1 MTRRHSDRR
10 TAPRETAVN
19 INRLCTASAALAACG
34 VLLTGCGAGQISQ
47 SAGMEAAI
55 NGAAANAG
63 DIGLRNIHLQ
73 AVQTEDFLRPGDTVP
88 LMFVA
93 VNNSP
98 DENHQLVRIT
108 SDVGQVSLT
117 GDGTIPASGALV
129 VGLADG
135 QPQTLPDGEGTPAIA
150 EVKLTK
156 PITNGLSYGFTFDFG
171 KAGTTTVAVPISAG
185 NADRRE

>member
-1 MTRRHSDRR
+1 M
-10 TAPRETAVN
+10 N

-73 AVQTEDFLRPGDTVP
+73 AVQTGDFLRPGDTVP

-98 DENHQLVRIT
+98 DENHQLVQIT
-108 SDVGQVSLT
+108 SDVGQVSVT

-135 QPQTLPDGEGTPAIA
+135 QPQTLPDGEGKPAIA